1 MRYDAPVEAPPTDR
15 RTVEA
20 AVASLQERL
29 ADGDPA
35 DAVLR
40 SHCMT
45 VLSALRTAYRVNPA
59 AFSREAIEA
68 LRELGELLRETEPA
82 AAHEGAPGTPRG
94 STGPQRP

>member
-35 DAVLR
+35 DATLRGHAEAVL
-40 SHCMT
+40 
-45 VLSALRTAYRVNPA
+45 VALRASYRVTPA
-59 AFSREAIEA
+59 AFSRESIES
-68 LRELGELLRETEPA
+68 LRELSDLLLESGPA
-82 AAHEGAPGTPRG
+82 ANAAAPVKPR
-94 STGPQRP
+94 P